1 MSVRALAVVV
11 AVVGLSAAVASA
23 APIDVRVAR
32 GLDGVVAAG
41 GIDVAVVEVRSG
53 GDAALTGTVE
63 LAGRT
68 YPVALAARGV
78 ATVTVAARLPAGASS
93 VTALPVRVRIG
104 GGVVEAVVPAARVV
118 RRPIVVIGDAP
129 AALLAAIEPWRQAS
143 ELGEAIV
150 MAPERMP
157 ARWPMMMG
165 VGAIVLDR
173 PAGELPAAAAS
184 SVRRFLGAGGKVC
197 RMTGA
202 GATPTCVQADALAV
216 PLTRVR
222 ARLASAMTAWA
233 WVALALAAALL
244 IVIVLP
250 RRRGAVA
257 LAVLALGVAA
267 PVVVT
272 VREADSRLALRGVRA
287 AAGGGEDWLAAE
299 LGVSDLAGAI
309 ALGGELWI
317 EPTEAEGGGPLDDV
331 GLRGRVP
338 GPGSWRVRGFVPA
351 AEEGWAAGLT
361 RSRRALPEL
370 P

>member
-1 MSVRALAVVV
+1 MNVRALAVVV

-23 APIDVRVAR
+23 APLDVRVAR

-53 GDAALTGTVE
+53 GDAAVAGTVE

-68 YPVALAARGV
+68 YPVELAARGV

-93 VTALPVRVRIG
+93 VTALSVRVRIG
-104 GGVVEAVVPAARVV
+104 GSVIEAMVPAARVV

-150 MAPERMP
+150 VAPERMP
-157 ARWPMMMG
+157 TRWPVMMG
-165 VGAIVLDR
+165 VGAVVLDR
-173 PAGELPAAAAS
+173 PVGELPAAAAAA
-184 SVRRFLGAGGKVC
+184 VRRFLGAGGKVC

-202 GATPTCVQADALAV
+202 ATPTCVQADALAV

-222 ARLASAMTAWA
+222 ARLAAVITAWA
-233 WVALALAAALL
+233 WAALALAAALL
-244 IVIVLP
+244 IVMVLP
-250 RRRGAVA
+250 RRRGLAA
-257 LAVLALGVAA
+257 AAVLALGVAV
-267 PVVVT
+267 PVVMN
-272 VREADSRLALRGVRA
+272 VREADSRLALQGVRA

-299 LGVSDLAGAI
+299 LGVSDLAGAV

-317 EPTEAEGGGPLDDV
+317 EPTEAEGGGPLDEV

-338 GPGSWRVRGFVPA
+338 GPGSWRLRGFVPA
-351 AEEGWAAGLT
+351 DAGGWADRLT
-361 RSRRALPEL
+361 RSARTLPEL